1 MPEAEGTFVLLEGPG
16 LFMFNDLVLCWDFH
30 ISYWYPRAAG
40 DWAGVGGLRY
50 RQAADDLPNSSR
62 MSSDWKQVQCR
73 GGKTRCVVSITK
85 TIIIEIRLNF
95 HRYGAKM
102 TIAGTGNIIPFS
114 LKSLVEKPEMEM
126 IKPTKALYWDSLL
139 AKWQFIHYKKQ
150 LKVNAPS
157 DIVIRCDIKDD
168 AVA

>member
-1 MPEAEGTFVLLEGPG
+1 
-16 LFMFNDLVLCWDFH
+16 
-30 ISYWYPRAAG
+30 
-40 DWAGVGGLRY
+40 
-50 RQAADDLPNSSR
+50 
-62 MSSDWKQVQCR
+62 
-73 GGKTRCVVSITK
+73 
-85 TIIIEIRLNF
+85 
-95 HRYGAKM
+95 M

-168 AVA
+168 AAA